1 MNILLRLPFF
11 YRYFGPKDQSSD
23 SARNRLKAALVSDRN
38 TVAPA
43 LLECIERDVKQ
54 ALMPYLVTTDEGA
67 NFCMKKLEGQMT
79 LAITI
84 PVEQVRRQGSLPEDA
99 LKETLAPT
107 KSAEIRLKRR
117 RLRKKKRRSF
127 PSAEK

>member
-1 MNILLRLPFF
+1 MNILLRLPIF
-11 YRYFGPKDQSSD
+11 YRYFGPKDESKN
-23 SARNRLKAALVSDRN
+23 SARERLKAALVSDRN

-54 ALMPYLVTTDEGA
+54 ALKAYLITTDEGA

-84 PVEQVRRQGSLPEDA
+84 PVEQVRRQSSLPEDA
-99 LKETLAPT
+99 LKDTLAPT

-117 RLRKKKRRSF
+117 KLRKKRRSSR
-127 PSAEK
+127 PAEK

>member
-11 YRYFGPKDQSSD
+11 YRYFGPKDESSG
-23 SARNRLKAALVSDRN
+23 SARERLKAALVSDRN

-54 ALMPYLVTTDEGA
+54 ALTPYLVTTDEGA
-67 NFCMKKLEGQMT
+67 NFCMKKMEGQMT
-79 LAITI
+79 LAFTI
-84 PVEQVRRQGSLPEDA
+84 PVEQVRRQSSLPEDA

-107 KSAEIRLKRR
+107 PSAEIKLKRR
-117 RLRKKKRRSF
+117 KLRKKKKRMRQSV
-127 PSAEK
+127 EK